1 MSLMFAVLLQALPS
15 VEELENKTPWTA
27 ADRDVAAAVVKE
39 HAAKWNACIAG
50 AKARFIKSREPA
62 ETIATAVLGSCLP
75 QQKAA
80 HRAMTV
86 AFRGLLEPGAR
97 SREADGVIA
106 HWRSDVREEVI
117 AAVLAS
123 R

>member
-1 MSLMFAVLLQALPS
+1 MSLMIALLLQALPT
-15 VEELENKTPWTA
+15 VDELENKTPWTA

-39 HAAKWNACIAG
+39 HAAKWDACIAG
-50 AKARFIKSREPA
+50 AKVRFLKSREPA
-62 ETIATAVLGSCLP
+62 ETIATAVLGSCLV

-86 AFRGLLEPGAR
+86 AFRGVFEPSER
-97 SREADGVIA
+97 TRQADRVIA
-106 HWRSDVREEVI
+106 SWRSDVREEVI
-117 AAVLAS
+117 AAVLSS